1 MSYKLLPQDQT
12 FDDVLGPGT
21 GRYLARGHKA
31 VDRRLRHL
39 KVEVDG
45 SRVVASAVG
54 AASYPANW
62 STKPG
67 KVLVPHLS
75 SIDAFAF
82 AEKALVL
89 ALSSENHEAAGLRI
103 LEAELRAGSKPHG
116 DLQQIPVRCVVQ
128 NRHETD
134 VIAAECTVGGIIVR
148 LLVRAQG
155 DQYQRERRE
164 SESLLGAR
172 RKIEVVS
179 TSSQAW
185 LSTFKEPH
193 GVAEFMDARHIP
205 NVGTSDASL
214 SQLSAVDLLSLS
226 AQQAQV
232 LIYRRGG
239 VSRAEADT
247 LWMRKAK
254 FRTPPREAL
263 ISSVD
268 MRLEIVK
275 ATTLARGEQQWRLF
289 EVAATTSTGAS
300 AAASLAYR
308 AAPTTR

>member
-1 MSYKLLPQDQT
+1 MSYKILPQDQT
-12 FDDVLGPGT
+12 FEDALGPGT
-21 GRYLARGHKA
+21 GRYLATGHKA

-39 KVEVDG
+39 EVEVDG

-54 AASYPANW
+54 TASYPVNW

-82 AEKALVL
+82 AEKTLVL
-89 ALSSENHEAAGLRI
+89 ALSSENHEATGLHI

-116 DLQQIPVRCVVQ
+116 ELRQIPVRCVVQ

-155 DQYQRERRE
+155 DQYRRERGE

-172 RKIEVVS
+172 RNVEVVS

-185 LSTFKEPH
+185 LSTFEEPNAS
-193 GVAEFMDARHIP
+193 AEFVDARHIP
-205 NVGTSDASL
+205 DLTTSDELL
-214 SQLSAVDLLSLS
+214 SQLSTVDLLALS

-232 LIYRRGG
+232 LIYRIGG

-247 LWMRKAK
+247 LWMRKAV
-254 FRTPPREAL
+254 FRTPPREAQ

-275 ATTLARGEQQWRLF
+275 ATSLVRGEQQWKLF
-289 EVAATTSTGAS
+289 EVTATTSTGAS